1 MKEDVGGMKVPHIR
15 ETLDEMNF
23 LLKKEYE
30 CRLIEIIQNPTKI
43 ERYKKGLFD
52 KWISI
57 LSSYRKISEKDDCRL
72 SEIPS
77 EYIILGAL
85 AEGLVKIVLF
95 FDKPYDYLII
105 EQRGRTLG
113 KLKNKLVNMI
123 KEQKKEPDEMKI
135 KELANSLELMTVLR
149 NNFIHFPFYFF
160 DDYRFRWVFF
170 QVIAYLLDKF
180 SLWKYLDSSNIE
192 FIKKVA
198 LNKPTGIELL
208 EVDLYEQ

>member
-1 MKEDVGGMKVPHIR
+1 MKEGVGGMKVPPIR

-23 LLKKEYE
+23 LLKKKYE
-30 CRLIEIIQNPTKI
+30 CRLIEIIQNPTEI
-43 ERYKKGLFD
+43 EKYKQRLFD
-52 KWISI
+52 QWISI
-57 LSSYRKISEKDDCRL
+57 LSSYRKISEKDDRRL

-85 AEGLVKIVLF
+85 AEGLVKFVLF
-95 FDKPYDYLII
+95 FDKPYNYLII
-105 EQRGRTLG
+105 EQWDRTLG
-113 KLKNKLVNMI
+113 KLRNKLVKMV

-149 NNFIHFPFYFF
+149 NNFIHFPFYFS

-180 SLWKYLDSSNIE
+180 SLWEYLDSSNIE

-198 LNKPTGIELL
+198 LDKPTGIKLL

>member
-1 MKEDVGGMKVPHIR
+1 MKEGVGGTKVPPIR

-23 LLKKEYE
+23 LLKKKYE
-30 CRLIEIIQNPTKI
+30 CRLIEIIQNPTEI
-43 ERYKKGLFD
+43 EKYKQRLFGQ
-52 KWISI
+52 WISI
-57 LSSYRKISEKDDCRL
+57 LSSYRKISEKDDRRL

-105 EQRGRTLG
+105 EQWDRTLG
-113 KLKNKLVNMI
+113 KLRNKLVKMV

-180 SLWKYLDSSNIE
+180 SLWEYLDSSNIE
-192 FIKKVA
+192 FIKKAA
-198 LNKPTGIELL
+198 LDKPTGIELL

>member
-1 MKEDVGGMKVPHIR
+1 MKEGVGGMKVPPIR

-23 LLKKEYE
+23 LLKKKYE
-30 CRLIEIIQNPTKI
+30 CRLIEIIQNPTEI
-43 ERYKKGLFD
+43 EKYKQRLFD
-52 KWISI
+52 QWISI
-57 LSSYRKISEKDDCRL
+57 LSSYRKISEKDDRRL

-95 FDKPYDYLII
+95 FNEPYNYLII
-105 EQRGRTLG
+105 EERGRTLG
-113 KLKNKLVNMI
+113 NLRDKLIKMI
-123 KEQKKEPDEMKI
+123 KEQKKEPDEKKI
-135 KELANSLELMTVLR
+135 KELGNSLELITKLR

-180 SLWKYLDSSNIE
+180 SLWEYLDNFDVE

-198 LNKPTGIELL
+198 LDKPTGIKLL

>member
-1 MKEDVGGMKVPHIR
+1 MKEGVEGMKAPPIR

-23 LLKKEYE
+23 LLKKKYE
-30 CRLIEIIQNPTKI
+30 CRLIEIIQNPTEI
-43 ERYKKGLFD
+43 EKYKQGLFD
-52 KWISI
+52 QWIRI
-57 LSSYRKISEKDDCRL
+57 LRSYRKISEKDDRRL

-95 FDKPYDYLII
+95 FNKPDDYLII
-105 EQRGRTLG
+105 EQRARTLG
-113 KLKNKLVNMI
+113 NLRYKLITMI
-123 KEQKKEPDEMKI
+123 GEQKKEPDEKRI
-135 KELANSLELMTVLR
+135 KELGNSLELITKLR
-149 NNFIHFPFYFF
+149 NNFIHFPLYFY

-170 QVIAYLLDKF
+170 QVFAYLLDKF
-180 SLWKYLDSSNIE
+180 TLWEYLDSADVK

-198 LNKPTGIELL
+198 LDKPTGIKLL

>member
-1 MKEDVGGMKVPHIR
+1 MKEGFRGTKVPHIR

-23 LLKKEYE
+23 LLKKKYG
-30 CRLIEIIQNPTKI
+30 CRLIEIIQNPMEI
-43 ERYKKGLFD
+43 EKYKQGLFD
-52 KWISI
+52 QWISI
-57 LSSYRKISEKDDCRL
+57 LRSYREISEKDDRRL

-77 EYIILGAL
+77 EYILLGAL

-105 EQRGRTLG
+105 EERGRTLG
-113 KLKNKLVNMI
+113 NLRDKLIKMI
-123 KEQKKEPDEMKI
+123 RAQKKEPDEKKV
-135 KELANSLELMTVLR
+135 KELGNSLELITKLR
-149 NNFIHFPFYFF
+149 NNFIHFSFYFH
-160 DDYRFRWVFF
+160 DDYRFRWIFF

-180 SLWKYLDSSNIE
+180 SLWGCFDSSDAD

-198 LNKPTGIELL
+198 LDKPTGIKLL

>member
-1 MKEDVGGMKVPHIR
+1 MKEGVGGMKAPPIR

-23 LLKKEYE
+23 LLKKKYE
-30 CRLIEIIQNPTKI
+30 CRLIEIVQNPTAI
-43 ERYKKGLFD
+43 EKYKQGLFD
-52 KWISI
+52 QWISI
-57 LSSYRKISEKDDCRL
+57 LSSYRKISEKDDRKL

-105 EQRGRTLG
+105 EQRARTLG
-113 KLKNKLVNMI
+113 KLRNKLVKMV

-180 SLWKYLDSSNIE
+180 SLWEYLDSSNIE
-192 FIKKVA
+192 FIKKVS
-198 LNKPTGIELL
+198 LDKPTGIKLL

>member
-1 MKEDVGGMKVPHIR
+1 MKEGVGGTKVPPIR

-23 LLKKEYE
+23 LLKKKYE
-30 CRLIEIIQNPTKI
+30 CRLIEIVQNPTEI
-43 ERYKKGLFD
+43 EKYKQRLFGQ
-52 KWISI
+52 WISI
-57 LSSYRKISEKDDCRL
+57 LSSYRKISEKDDRRL

-105 EQRGRTLG
+105 EQWDRTLG
-113 KLKNKLVNMI
+113 KLRNKLVKMV

-180 SLWKYLDSSNIE
+180 SLWEYLDSSNIE
-192 FIKKVA
+192 FIKKAA
-198 LNKPTGIELL
+198 LDKPTGIELL

>member
-1 MKEDVGGMKVPHIR
+1 MKKPRLR
-15 ETLDEMNF
+15 ETLEEMNF
-23 LLKKEYE
+23 LHKKEYE
-30 CRLIEIIQNPTKI
+30 CRLIEIAQDHK
-43 ERYKKGLFD
+43 ELESYKKGLS
-52 KWISI
+52 KQWISI
-57 LSSYRKISEKDDCRL
+57 LGLYRKISEKDDRRL

-85 AEGLVKIVLF
+85 AEGLVKFVLF
-95 FDKPYDYLII
+95 FDKPYNYLII
-105 EQRGRTLG
+105 EQWDRTLG
-113 KLKNKLVNMI
+113 KLRNKLVKMV

-149 NNFIHFPFYFF
+149 NNFIHFPFYFS

-180 SLWKYLDSSNIE
+180 SLWEYLDSSNIE

-198 LNKPTGIELL
+198 LDKPTGIKLL

>member
-1 MKEDVGGMKVPHIR
+1 MKEGVGGMKVPPIR

-23 LLKKEYE
+23 LLKKKYE
-30 CRLIEIIQNPTKI
+30 CRLIEIVQNPTEI
-43 ERYKKGLFD
+43 EKYKQSLFD
-52 KWISI
+52 QWISI
-57 LSSYRKISEKDDCRL
+57 LSSYRKISEKDDRRL

-105 EQRGRTLG
+105 EQRARTLG
-113 KLKNKLVNMI
+113 KLRNKLVKMV

-180 SLWKYLDSSNIE
+180 SLWEYLDSSNIE
-192 FIKKVA
+192 FIKKVS
-198 LNKPTGIELL
+198 LDKPTGIKLL

>member
-1 MKEDVGGMKVPHIR
+1 MKEGVGGMKDSHIR
-15 ETLDEMNF
+15 ETLDEMNV
-23 LLKKEYE
+23 LLKKKYE
-30 CRLIEIIQNPTKI
+30 CRLIEIIQSPAEI
-43 ERYKKGLFD
+43 EKYKQGLFD
-52 KWISI
+52 QWISI
-57 LSSYRKISEKDDCRL
+57 LRIYRKISEKDDRKL

-95 FDKPYDYLII
+95 FDKPSDYLII
-105 EQRGRTLG
+105 GQWARTLG
-113 KLKNKLVNMI
+113 KLRNKLVKMV

-180 SLWKYLDSSNIE
+180 SLWEYLDSSNIE

-198 LNKPTGIELL
+198 LDKPTGIKLL

>member
-1 MKEDVGGMKVPHIR
+1 MKEGVGGMKVPPIR

-23 LLKKEYE
+23 LLKKKYE
-30 CRLIEIIQNPTKI
+30 CRLIEIIQNPTEI
-43 ERYKKGLFD
+43 EKYKQGLFD
-52 KWISI
+52 QWISI
-57 LSSYRKISEKDDCRL
+57 LSSYRKISEKDDRRL

-105 EQRGRTLG
+105 EQRDQTLG
-113 KLKNKLVNMI
+113 KLRNKLVKMV

-135 KELANSLELMTVLR
+135 KELANSLELITVLR
-149 NNFIHFPFYFF
+149 NNFIHFPFYFH
-160 DDYRFRWVFF
+160 DDYRFRWIFF

-180 SLWKYLDSSNIE
+180 SLWEYLDSADVK

-198 LNKPTGIELL
+198 LDKPTGIKLL
-208 EVDLYEQ
+208 EVDLYGQ

>member
-1 MKEDVGGMKVPHIR
+1 MKEGVGGMKVPPIR

-23 LLKKEYE
+23 SLKKKYE
-30 CRLIEIIQNPTKI
+30 CRLIEIIQNPTEI
-43 ERYKKGLFD
+43 ERYKQGLFD
-52 KWISI
+52 QWISI
-57 LSSYRKISEKDDCRL
+57 LSSYRKISEKDYRRL

-105 EQRGRTLG
+105 EQWDRTLG
-113 KLKNKLVNMI
+113 KLRKKLITTI
-123 KEQKKEPDEMKI
+123 KEQKKEPDEKKI
-135 KELANSLELMTVLR
+135 KELGNSLELITKLR
-149 NNFIHFPFYFF
+149 NDFIHFPLYFY

-170 QVIAYLLDKF
+170 QVIAYLLDKS

-198 LNKPTGIELL
+198 LDKPTGTKLL

>member
-1 MKEDVGGMKVPHIR
+1 MKEGVGGTKVPHIR

-23 LLKKEYE
+23 LLKKKYE
-30 CRLIEIIQNPTKI
+30 CRLIEIIQNPTEI
-43 ERYKKGLFD
+43 EKYKQGLFD
-52 KWISI
+52 QWISI
-57 LSSYRKISEKDDCRL
+57 LRSYREISEKDGRRF
-72 SEIPS
+72 SEIS
-77 EYIILGAL
+77 SDYILLGAL

-95 FDKPYDYLII
+95 FNKPDDYLII

-113 KLKNKLVNMI
+113 NLRKKLITMI

-149 NNFIHFPFYFF
+149 NDFIHFPFYFF

>member
-23 LLKKEYE
+23 LLKKKYE
-30 CRLIEIIQNPTKI
+30 CRLIEIIQNPTEI
-43 ERYKKGLFD
+43 EKYKQGLFD
-52 KWISI
+52 QWISI
-57 LSSYRKISEKDDCRL
+57 LRSYRKISEKDERRL

-105 EQRGRTLG
+105 EQRDQTLG
-113 KLKNKLVNMI
+113 KLRNKLVKMV